1 MSNNILLANNS
12 KVNSVDYNLIDTYQK
27 YFSYLSSIFKLIT
40 KLLYHPV
47 RTNENEFN
55 VITN

>member
-27 YFSYLSSIFKLIT
+27 YFSYLSSIFKSIT